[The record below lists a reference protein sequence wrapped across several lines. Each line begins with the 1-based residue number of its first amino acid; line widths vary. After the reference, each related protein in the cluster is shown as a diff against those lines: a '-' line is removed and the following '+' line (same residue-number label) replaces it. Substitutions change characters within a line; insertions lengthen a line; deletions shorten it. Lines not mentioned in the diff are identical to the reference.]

1 MHTRNTRFDF
11 LGNGKKISAI
21 EQPKHLLYKEETLDF
36 ELIINKNYCMNMK
49 SVHVCF
55 TIRFRKLT
63 SAAANLAAH
72 LMPVNNFFAHWDK
85 EIDMTKVQI
94 KASYQQ
100 QRPKKSIDILNP
112 CLSSTKRRAK

>member
-1 MHTRNTRFDF
+1 
-11 LGNGKKISAI
+11 
-21 EQPKHLLYKEETLDF
+21 
-36 ELIINKNYCMNMK
+36 MK

-112 CLSSTKRRAK
+112 CLSSAKRHAKSMTQNKKPMAILTIGLQSLEHKLTINTRIEFH